1 MEVTSVLID
10 AEGGGDIRDDVIAA
24 TLDPC
29 NLQQADSQETSS
41 VTFPGTRV
49 NQYQCLANT

>member
-49 NQYQCLANT
+49 NQYQCLR